1 MMTTS
6 RLIWCRQKI
15 MSPLN
20 ISSNNWSKTM
30 PMLPRSRCLS
40 KVSHLV
46 VANSEV
52 QPQTPGEGGLVRPL
66 IIAVQSDD
74 IL

>member
-1 MMTTS
+1 
-6 RLIWCRQKI
+6 
-15 MSPLN
+15 
-20 ISSNNWSKTM
+20 M
-30 PMLPRSRCLS
+30 PMLLRSRCLS
-40 KVSHLV
+40 KVSHFV

-52 QPQTPGEGGLVRPL
+52 QPQTPGEEGLVRPL

>member
-1 MMTTS
+1 MLILPNTS
-6 RLIWCRQKI
+6 SKK
-15 MSPLN
+15 
-20 ISSNNWSKTM
+20 WSKTM